1 MNKMIAVLKKD
12 FIKKYETEFRILSDD
27 FGSFEFD
34 HIRTSLEEVFTT
46 VSEKHDDEIPLGFPF
61 NYNNYQDSID
71 SIRKMAI
78 VSRRIELISGI
89 RKLEGLYEDFPFYKK
104 VLYSLNIGDNSKI
117 EHSRKNAEILKNA
130 QAMLDGKLDLPKSL
144 FYTIPD
150 EFQISEFIPELGQS
164 FFNPIF
170 EMHNNMKV
178 GVEEYKVTSI
188 NFSDDFYI
196 KRDYALK
203 NLDQEEVIPKI
214 NKSNVIYVS
223 VTLTSVHSN
232 KTIRLANREIL
243 TFNGERIKR
252 DNNSLFFTN
261 KENAVEHVHSE
272 WKQASSL
279 IENNLKNI

>member
-61 NYNNYQDSID
+61 NYNSYQYSID

-89 RKLEGLYEDFPFYKK
+89 RKLEGLNEDFPFYKK
-104 VLYSLNIGDNSKI
+104 VLYSLNIGDNRKI
-117 EHSRKNAEILKNA
+117 EYSKKNDEILKNA

-150 EFQISEFIPELGQS
+150 EFQVSEFIPELGQS
-164 FFNPIF
+164 FFNSIF

-188 NFSDDFYI
+188 KFSDDFYVQ
-196 KRDYALK
+196 RDYALK